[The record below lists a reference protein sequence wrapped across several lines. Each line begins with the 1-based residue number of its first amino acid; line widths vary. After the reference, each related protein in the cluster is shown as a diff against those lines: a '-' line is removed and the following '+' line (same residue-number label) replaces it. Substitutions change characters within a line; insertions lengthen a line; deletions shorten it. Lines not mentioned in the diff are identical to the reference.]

1 MVDVATAV
9 KQAVSR
15 HEDGYVA
22 MGRPVVVGMTCWHR
36 IFSSH
41 QSVSSHVLF

>member
-22 MGRPVVVGMTCWHR
+22 MARPLVASR
-36 IFSSH
+36 S
-41 QSVSSHVLF
+41 QA

>member
-22 MGRPVVVGMTCWHR
+22 RERPLVASRGET
-36 IFSSH
+36 
-41 QSVSSHVLF
+41 